1 MKSPDCRL
9 QNGRDRK
16 MNTENHNLLEQK
28 LRRRNCVRTSARVGK
43 AKMLLINHW
52 RLSVDKWQRQ
62 KLQGDPI
69 IKGSHTFV
77 KIRKRSPHAFGR
89 GMGKGN
95 IWNAPEHFV
104 LLSKAGKTI
113 LAGSNLL
120 GYYWSLSDLEEG
132 STQLQPTLAILCH
145 LRGRDWE
152 ALVKFIIQQHGLT
165 ATPETNHRAL
175 DHLPPPTSPPHD
187 QSLLTA
193 ASFNWY
199 IISDVKGKKWQN
211 ILKVKKHTL
220 RKLN

>member
-1 MKSPDCRL
+1 MTSSEKLNKLKTWLRRYARDVKSPDCRL

-16 MNTENHNLLEQK
+16 MNTENHYLLEQK

-77 KIRKRSPHAFGR
+77 KIRERSPHAFGR

-113 LAGSNLL
+113 LADSNLL

-132 STQLQPTLAILCH
+132 KYPIPAHSSHPVPPEREGLRSAGEVHNPATRAHCHSWDQPQGF
-145 LRGRDWE
+145 R
-152 ALVKFIIQQHGLT
+152 
-165 ATPETNHRAL
+165 
-175 DHLPPPTSPPHD
+175 PPPPAPHFTTRPNTY
-187 QSLLTA
+187 S
-193 ASFNWY
+193 SFF
-199 IISDVKGKKWQN
+199 
-211 ILKVKKHTL
+211 
-220 RKLN
+220 